1 MNAETPKVYDLFK
14 KELLEFIS
22 QTEQRHAHLY
32 NWLEFYDQ
40 RRTGWAKA
48 FRNPEL
54 PKTNKGESGNSRYS
68 AVTHLTGLPLDLGV
82 KCTVAEMHVYA
93 GCRREITTG
102 QYKGGNGPTQVNMNA
117 KLVQE
122 TFNRISNTPLT
133 SRDSVE
139 FVADVLV
146 KIGLK
151 ENVDVTE
158 NEEVPMSKQRSVLQT
173 HKFLADQ
180 IQAKAVARIE
190 SPKFINA
197 PHKKI
202 MKRRLQFSDTLDD
215 MNSGNQK
222 QKPRTKKPD
231 VKQSLNL
238 NEKIL
243 NTFSEQFTIKTVD
256 IGVYEITINRDAK
269 RCYIVNL
276 KQSPTCTCLEFER
289 ILKAREHDRNTL
301 VCKHIPCMMLC
312 LGFEFNC

>member
-1 MNAETPKVYDLFK
+1 M
-14 KELLEFIS
+14 
-22 QTEQRHAHLY
+22 Y

-40 RRTGWAKA
+40 RRTGWAKG

-68 AVTHLTGLPLDLGV
+68 AVTYLTGLTLDLGV
-82 KCTVAEMHVYA
+82 KCMVAEMHVYA
-93 GCRREITTG
+93 GCRRGITTG
-102 QYKGGNGPTQVNMNA
+102 QYKGGNGPTRVNMNA

-133 SRDSVE
+133 SKDSVQ

-197 PHKKI
+197 PHKK
-202 MKRRLQFSDTLDD
+202 L
-215 MNSGNQK
+215 
-222 QKPRTKKPD
+222 
-231 VKQSLNL
+231 
-238 NEKIL
+238 
-243 NTFSEQFTIKTVD
+243 
-256 IGVYEITINRDAK
+256 
-269 RCYIVNL
+269 
-276 KQSPTCTCLEFER
+276 
-289 ILKAREHDRNTL
+289 
-301 VCKHIPCMMLC
+301 
-312 LGFEFNC
+312 